1 MTWAEK
7 CLALLRWKKLILLNT
22 LVVAAASVVVAL
34 LLPAWFLS
42 TTTIFPPEEEELSLR
57 GVSPMA
63 STAELLG
70 ARTSLPVWATMSD
83 VYAAVLRSRTVREEV
98 IRRLGLVEVFEAP
111 DLDRALRTFAK
122 RVKVTVGPEGLV
134 RVDALDRDPRR
145 AAEMANLCIEVLD
158 RVNREKRHQSVR
170 QARTFLES
178 RLEQNRMDLAAA
190 EESLRYLQESTGI
203 LIPEEQLKVFLGAS
217 ADVHV
222 QLVLKEVALTVLQS
236 QFGPDHPERLNL
248 QREVNELRQKIR
260 RLEVGEGG
268 ATPRRETGG
277 GGASGSGGRWIE
289 GSSGLDLPL
298 AQYPGVSMAWLRA
311 AREIKVQEAIF
322 DLLTAQYENYR
333 IQETRDTPTIQV
345 LDPAVPATY
354 KARPIRWL
362 ICVSA
367 TAVALLLSILLAGAL
382 NGLAGLR
389 ERSPERY
396 QVYRNIARELG
407 VGRMLDR
414 I

>member
-1 MTWAEK
+1 
-7 CLALLRWKKLILLNT
+7 
-22 LVVAAASVVVAL
+22 
-34 LLPAWFLS
+34 
-42 TTTIFPPEEEELSLR
+42 
-57 GVSPMA
+57 
-63 STAELLG
+63 
-70 ARTSLPVWATMSD
+70 
-83 VYAAVLRSRTVREEV
+83 
-98 IRRLGLVEVFEAP
+98 
-111 DLDRALRTFAK
+111 
-122 RVKVTVGPEGLV
+122 
-134 RVDALDRDPRR
+134 
-145 AAEMANLCIEVLD
+145 
-158 RVNREKRHQSVR
+158 
-170 QARTFLES
+170 
-178 RLEQNRMDLAAA
+178 
-190 EESLRYLQESTGI
+190 
-203 LIPEEQLKVFLGAS
+203 
-217 ADVHV
+217 
-222 QLVLKEVALTVLQS
+222 
-236 QFGPDHPERLNL
+236 
-248 QREVNELRQKIR
+248 
-260 RLEVGEGG
+260 
-268 ATPRRETGG
+268 
-277 GGASGSGGRWIE
+277 
-289 GSSGLDLPL
+289 
-298 AQYPGVSMAWLRA
+298 MAWLRA